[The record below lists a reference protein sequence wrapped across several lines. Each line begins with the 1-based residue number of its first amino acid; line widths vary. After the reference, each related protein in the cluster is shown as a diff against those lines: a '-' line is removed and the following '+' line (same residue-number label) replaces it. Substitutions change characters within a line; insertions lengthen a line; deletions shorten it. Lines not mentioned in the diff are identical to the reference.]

1 MRTNIPS
8 LSRMLWYASCW
19 LVVYPAEFDE
29 MRILLTGTS
38 GQVGGALLSRLQGFG
53 LVMAPDEVE
62 FNLAQPVEIS
72 GALDRLKPD
81 LIINPAAYTAV
92 DKAEDEPELALR
104 VNGEAPAVIARW
116 AARHNVPLI
125 HFSTDYVFNG
135 AGERGWRED
144 DEGQPLSV
152 YGSSKLA
159 GENAIRAAGGTFLII
174 RTSWV
179 YAAQGANFLRTISRL
194 AQERKELRIV
204 ADQIGAP
211 TTAAVLADSVIAM
224 LSSGLDTF
232 RTRCAEAKGIV
243 HLTTSGETSWH
254 GFASAIVDGLKAR
267 HVNLA
272 VEQVLPLTTEQ
283 YPTPAKRPRNSRL
296 DLTRLQAVFGITT
309 PHWRDALTPELDALA
324 QELAATPA

>member
-1 MRTNIPS
+1 
-8 LSRMLWYASCW
+8 
-19 LVVYPAEFDE
+19 
-29 MRILLTGTS
+29 MRILLTGIS
-38 GQVGGALLSRLQGFG
+38 GQVGGALVPRLQGFG
-53 LVMAPDEVE
+53 TVIAADESVLD
-62 FNLAQPVEIS
+62 FLQLANIS
-72 GALDRLKPD
+72 STLDRLKPD

-92 DKAEDEPELALR
+92 DKAESEPDLARR
-104 VNGEAPAVIARW
+104 VNGEGPAIVAQW
-116 AARHNVPLI
+116 AALHGVPLI

-135 AGERGWRED
+135 AGERAWRED

-179 YAAQGANFLRTISRL
+179 YAAQGANFLRTVSRL
-194 AQERKELRIV
+194 ARERKELRIV

-211 TTAAVLADSVIAM
+211 TTAAVLADGVIAM
-224 LSSGLDTF
+224 LSSGLDAF

-267 HVNLA
+267 NVNLA

-296 DLTRLQAVFGITT
+296 DLTRLKAVFGLTT

-324 QELAATPA
+324 QELAATPV

>member
-1 MRTNIPS
+1 
-8 LSRMLWYASCW
+8 
-19 LVVYPAEFDE
+19 

-144 DEGQPLSV
+144 DEVQPLSV

-159 GENAIRAAGGTFLII
+159 GENAVRAAGGTFLII

-194 AQERKELRIV
+194 ARERKELRIV

-211 TTAAVLADSVIAM
+211 TTAAVLADGVIAM

-232 RTRCAEAKGIV
+232 RTRCAEAKG
-243 HLTTSGETSWH
+243 TC
-254 GFASAIVDGLKAR
+254 
-267 HVNLA
+267 
-272 VEQVLPLTTEQ
+272 P
-283 YPTPAKRPRNSRL
+283 
-296 DLTRLQAVFGITT
+296 
-309 PHWRDALTPELDALA
+309 PHDIG
-324 QELAATPA
+324 